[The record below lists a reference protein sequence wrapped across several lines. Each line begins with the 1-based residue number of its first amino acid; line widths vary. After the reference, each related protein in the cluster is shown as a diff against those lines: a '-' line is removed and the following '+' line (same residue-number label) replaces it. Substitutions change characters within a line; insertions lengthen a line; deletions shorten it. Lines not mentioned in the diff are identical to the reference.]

1 MALTY
6 HDVRPLLRAR
16 YASPPSRPLRN
27 VVTIGRQVLALH
39 RRDLRALA
47 GEFGPE
53 VLGSWAATPYGAYAD
68 AFLREAV
75 GVEQLD
81 VLDASD
87 YEGAT
92 VLHDLNRPLPVELA
106 QRFDAVIDGGTLEH
120 IFDVPAALRA
130 YMGMLRVGG
139 TLFLS
144 TPANNLCGH
153 GFYQVSPELMH
164 RVFVAERGFRAD
176 RVALVEAV
184 YPGIELRPARRA
196 VAVVDPDAVS
206 ERVTLTGRR
215 PAMLLVQAEKLEH
228 HDDPFADP
236 PQQSDYAAR
245 WREGRA
251 HEVGSARGR
260 RVPPRVRA
268 LVRGWRQR
276 RSGSLSNKRFYPPH
290 R

>member
-6 HDVRPLLRAR
+6 HDVRPLLRAC
-16 YASPPSRPLRN
+16 YASPPSRPLRE

-39 RRDLRALA
+39 RRDVGALA
-47 GEFGPE
+47 AEFGPDI
-53 VLGSWAATPYGAYAD
+53 LGSWADTPYGVYAD
-68 AFLREAV
+68 AFLREALGIV
-75 GVEQLD
+75 HLD

-92 VLHDLNRPLPVELA
+92 VLHDLNRPIPAALT

-139 TLFLS
+139 SLFLS

-153 GFYQVSPELMH
+153 GFYQLSPELMH
-164 RVFVAERGFRAD
+164 RVFVEERGFRAD

-196 VAVVDPDAVS
+196 VAVVNPDAVA

-215 PAMLLVQAEKLEH
+215 PMMLLVQAEKLEH
-228 HDDPFADP
+228 RDDPFADP

-245 WREGRA
+245 WREGRG
-251 HEVGSARGR
+251 HELRVGRRRIPMSVRAIVRGR
-260 RVPPRVRA
+260 
-268 LVRGWRQR
+268 RQR
-276 RSGSLSNKRFYPPH
+276 RSGSLSNKRFYPPLP
-290 R
+290 

>member
-6 HDVRPLLRAR
+6 HDVRPLLLARRAG
-16 YASPPSRPLRN
+16 RPLGD
-27 VVTIGRQVLALH
+27 VVTVGRQVLALH
-39 RRDLRALA
+39 RSDLRALA
-47 GEFGPE
+47 SEFGPE
-53 VLGSWAATPYGAYAD
+53 VVAGSWTTTPYGDYAD

-75 GVEQLD
+75 GVTQLD

-92 VLHDLNRPLPVELA
+92 VLHDLNRPLPAALE

-139 TLFLS
+139 SLFLS

-153 GFYQVSPELMH
+153 GFYQLSPELMH
-164 RVFVAERGFRAD
+164 RVFNPERGFRAE
-176 RVALVEAV
+176 RIALVEAI

-196 VAVVDPDAVS
+196 VAVIDPDTLG

-215 PAMLLVQAEKLEH
+215 PVLLLIEAHKLKH
-228 HDDPFADP
+228 HDDPFADS

-245 WREGRA
+245 WRDGRP
-251 HEVGSARGR
+251 HEVRSAHR
-260 RVPPRVRA
+260 RVPQRLRA
-268 LVRGWRQR
+268 VVRGWRQR
-276 RSGSLSNKRFYPPH
+276 RSGSLSNRRFYSPLP
-290 R
+290 

>member
-16 YASPPSRPLRN
+16 HASPPSRPLRD

-39 RRDLRALA
+39 GRDLRALA
-47 GEFGPE
+47 DEFGPG
-53 VLGSWAATPYGAYAD
+53 VLGSWAAEPYGAYAD

-92 VLHDLNRPLPVELA
+92 ILHDLNRPLPAELA

-139 TLFLS
+139 RLFLS

-153 GFYQVSPELMH
+153 GFYQLSPELMH
-164 RVFVAERGFRAD
+164 RVFVGERGFRAD
-176 RVALVEAV
+176 HVALVEAV

-196 VAVVDPDAVS
+196 VAVVDPDAVA

-215 PAMLLVQAEKLEH
+215 PVMLLVQAEKLEH
-228 HDDPFADP
+228 RDDPFAEP

-251 HEVGSARGR
+251 HEVRSTGR
-260 RVPPRVRA
+260 RVPPSVRA
-268 LVRGWRQR
+268 VVRGWRQR
-276 RSGSLSNKRFYPPH
+276 RSGSLSNKRFYPPPP
-290 R
+290 

>member
-16 YASPPSRPLRN
+16 QAGRPLGD
-27 VVTIGRQVLALH
+27 VLTIGRQILALH

-47 GEFGPE
+47 NEFGPSI
-53 VLGSWAATPYGAYAD
+53 LGSWSATPYGAYAD

-75 GVEQLD
+75 GVERLQA
-81 VLDASD
+81 LDASD

-92 VLHDLNRPLPVELA
+92 VLHDLNRPLPAELA

-139 TLFLS
+139 SLFLS

-153 GFYQVSPELMH
+153 GFYQLSPELMH

-196 VAVVDPDAVS
+196 VAVVDPDAVA

-215 PAMLLVQAEKLEH
+215 PVMLVVQAEKLEH
-228 HDDPFADP
+228 HDDPFAEP
-236 PQQSDYAAR
+236 PHQSDYAAR
-245 WREGRA
+245 WRDGRA
-251 HEVGSARGR
+251 HEVGATRGR
-260 RVPPRVRA
+260 RVPMGVRA
-268 LVRGWRQR
+268 TVRGWRQR
-276 RSGSLSNKRFYPPH
+276 RGGSLSNKRFYPPLP
-290 R
+290 

>member
-16 YASPPSRPLRN
+16 YAGRPLGD
-27 VVTIGRQVLALH
+27 VVTIGRQMLALH

-47 GEFGPE
+47 DEFGPG
-53 VLGSWAATPYGAYAD
+53 VLGAWSATAYGGYAD
-68 AFLREAV
+68 AFLHEAV
-75 GVEQLD
+75 GVERLHA
-81 VLDASD
+81 LDASD

-92 VLHDLNRPLPVELA
+92 VLHDLNRPLPKELE

-139 TLFLS
+139 SLFLS

-153 GFYQVSPELMH
+153 GFYQLSPELMH

-176 RVALVEAV
+176 NIALVEAV

-196 VAVVDPDAVS
+196 VTVVDPDAVA

-215 PAMLLVQAEKLEH
+215 PMMLLVQAEKLEH
-228 HDDPFADP
+228 RKDPFVDP

-245 WREGRA
+245 WRDGRA
-251 HEVGSARGR
+251 HELRSGRR
-260 RVPPRVRA
+260 RVPMRVRA

-276 RSGSLSNKRFYPPH
+276 RSGSLSNKRFYRLLP
-290 R
+290 

>member
-16 YASPPSRPLRN
+16 YASPPSRPLRD
-27 VVTIGRQVLALH
+27 VVTIGRQGLVLH
-39 RRDLRALA
+39 RRDVRALA
-47 GEFGPE
+47 REFGPS
-53 VLGSWAATPYGAYAD
+53 VLGPWATTPYGAYAD

-75 GVEQLD
+75 GVEQLHA
-81 VLDASD
+81 LDASD

-92 VLHDLNRPLPVELA
+92 VLHDLNRPLPTELE

-139 TLFLS
+139 SLFLS

-153 GFYQVSPELMH
+153 GFYQLSAELMH
-164 RVFVAERGFRAD
+164 RVFAPERGFRID
-176 RVALVEAV
+176 HVALVEAV
-184 YPGIELRPARRA
+184 YPGVELRPARRA
-196 VAVVDPDAVS
+196 VAVVDPDAVA

-215 PAMLLVQAEKLEH
+215 PVMLLVQAEKLEH
-228 HDDPFADP
+228 HDDPFADA

-251 HEVGSARGR
+251 HELRSARN
-260 RVPPRVRA
+260 RVPQRVRA
-268 LVRGWRQR
+268 VVRGWRQR
-276 RSGSLSNKRFYPPH
+276 RSGSLSNKRFYPPLP
-290 R
+290 

>member
-16 YASPPSRPLRN
+16 YASPPSRPLQE

-39 RRDLRALA
+39 RRDVRALA
-47 GEFGPE
+47 DEFGPD
-53 VLGSWAATPYGAYAD
+53 VLGPWADRPYGAYAD
-68 AFLREAV
+68 AFLREAL
-75 GVEQLD
+75 GVIQLD

-92 VLHDLNRPLPVELA
+92 VLHDLNRPLPAELT

-120 IFDVPAALRA
+120 VFDVPAALRA

-139 TLFLS
+139 SLFLS

-153 GFYQVSPELMH
+153 GFYQLSPELMH
-164 RVFVAERGFRAD
+164 RVFVAERGFRANH
-176 RVALVEAV
+176 VALVEAV

-196 VAVVDPDAVS
+196 VAVVDPDAVA

-215 PAMLLVQAEKLEH
+215 PMMLLVQAEKLVH
-228 HDDPFADP
+228 HEDPFAEP

-245 WREGRA
+245 WREGRG
-251 HEVGSARGR
+251 HELRSSRR
-260 RVPPRVRA
+260 RVPLSVRA
-268 LVRGWRQR
+268 VVRGWRQR
-276 RSGSLSNKRFYPPH
+276 RNGSLSNKRFYRPLP
-290 R
+290 

>member
-6 HDVRPLLRAR
+6 HDVRLLLRAR
-16 YASPPSRPLRN
+16 QASRPLRD
-27 VVTIGRQVLALH
+27 VVTIGRQGLALH

-47 GEFGPE
+47 DEFGPE
-53 VLGSWAATPYGAYAD
+53 VLGPWAATPYGVYAD

-75 GVEQLD
+75 GVERLCA
-81 VLDASD
+81 LDASD

-92 VLHDLNRPLPVELA
+92 VLHDLNRPLPAELE

-139 TLFLS
+139 SLFLS

-153 GFYQVSPELMH
+153 GLYQLSPELMH

-176 RVALVEAV
+176 HIALVEAV

-196 VAVVDPDAVS
+196 VAVVDPDAVA

-215 PAMLLVQAEKLEH
+215 PVMLLVQAEKLEH
-228 HDDPFADP
+228 RDDPFADP
-236 PQQSDYAAR
+236 PQQSDYTAR
-245 WREGRA
+245 WRDGRA
-251 HEVGSARGR
+251 HELRSGRR
-260 RVPPRVRA
+260 RVPLSVRA

-276 RSGSLSNKRFYPPH
+276 RSGSLSNKRFYSPL

>member
-6 HDVRPLLRAR
+6 HDVRSLLRAR
-16 YASPPSRPLRN
+16 YASPPSRPLED
-27 VVTIGRQVLALH
+27 VVTIGRQMLALH
-39 RRDLRALA
+39 RGDLRALA
-47 GEFGPE
+47 DEFGPG
-53 VLGSWAATPYGAYAD
+53 VLGSWSATPYGGYAD

-75 GVEQLD
+75 GVKRLD
-81 VLDASD
+81 ALDASD

-92 VLHDLNRPLPVELA
+92 VLHDLNRPLPPALA

-139 TLFLS
+139 SLFLS

-153 GFYQVSPELMH
+153 GFYQLSPELMH
-164 RVFVAERGFRAD
+164 RVFVPERGFRVEH
-176 RVALVEAV
+176 VALVEAV

-196 VAVVDPDAVS
+196 VAVVDPDAVA

-215 PAMLLVQAEKLEH
+215 PVMLLVQAEKLEH
-228 HDDPFADP
+228 HDDPFADT

-251 HEVGSARGR
+251 HELRSARR
-260 RVPPRVRA
+260 RVPRRVRA
-268 LVRGWRQR
+268 VVRGWRQR
-276 RSGSLSNKRFYPPH
+276 RGGSLSNKRFYPPLP
-290 R
+290 